1 MNKKL
6 VTVIILMILL
16 VLISVA
22 VNAAPSGAERDASFI
37 KRIFDDIHLIID
49 GLYGLVQPLIGLGVA
64 VMLGLQAK
72 SLRNQKQSKATLNAQ
87 NNALDD
93 IRTAVKPPP
102 QE

>member
-1 MNKKL
+1 MSKKL
-6 VTVIILMILL
+6 VTVILLMILL

-72 SLRNQKQSKATLNAQ
+72 SLRNQKQSKAILHTQ
-87 NNALDD
+87 NDALST
-93 IRTAVKPPP
+93 IQASIAPPK
-102 QE
+102 E